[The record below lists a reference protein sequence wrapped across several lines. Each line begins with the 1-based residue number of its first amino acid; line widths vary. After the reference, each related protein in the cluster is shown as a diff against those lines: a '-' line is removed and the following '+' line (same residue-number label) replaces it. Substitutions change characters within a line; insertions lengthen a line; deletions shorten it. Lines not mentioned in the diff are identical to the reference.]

1 MIGVGART
9 ISEAGA
15 VGDLS
20 RQQLELFSI
29 SQLFHCMVD
38 ADDESLYFDCTFT
51 PSKPPSA
58 DVLKCNEWVGVLSEM
73 CRLLDVLPHPAAAI
87 CLQIQTQAISS
98 SMNKIGAM
106 CELQHQLCNGM
117 SSFTQ
122 AHHRHL
128 H

>member
-1 MIGVGART
+1 MGART

-51 PSKPPSA
+51 PSEPPSA
-58 DVLKCNEWVGVLSEM
+58 AVLKRCQRASVLS
-73 CRLLDVLPHPAAAI
+73 
-87 CLQIQTQAISS
+87 
-98 SMNKIGAM
+98 
-106 CELQHQLCNGM
+106 QL
-117 SSFTQ
+117 TVQ
-122 AHHRHL
+122 
-128 H
+128 